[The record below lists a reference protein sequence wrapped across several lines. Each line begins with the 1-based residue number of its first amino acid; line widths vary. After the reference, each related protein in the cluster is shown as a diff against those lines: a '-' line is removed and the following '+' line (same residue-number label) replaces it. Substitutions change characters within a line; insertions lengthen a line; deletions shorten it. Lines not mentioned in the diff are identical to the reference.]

1 MTDEAQSARVERAY
15 ASIKARVGAPCD
27 VALILGS
34 GLGQLAEAVKAPVVI
49 PYGEIDGFPV
59 STAPLHKGQL
69 VVGDLFGRR
78 TVVMQGRLHL
88 YEGWAPRDIAMVIYV
103 LKRLGPKTLVITNAA
118 GGLNAA
124 FSAGD
129 VMLIEDHI
137 NLTGKSPLA
146 GPNDDAIG
154 VRFPDMSRA
163 YDRYLARLALA
174 AAERAGVPLRSG
186 IYAGCHG
193 PELETSAERRFM
205 RLAGADVVGMST
217 VAEVIAASHVGL
229 PVVAISAVTNA
240 ATGGPEQEPD
250 TLENIIAVAVQ
261 CGQKIEKIL
270 AELLPALPTV

>member
-1 MTDEAQSARVERAY
+1 MTTETQSARVERAY
-15 ASIKARVGAPCD
+15 ASVKARAGSPCD

-34 GLGQLAEAVKAPVVI
+34 GLGQLADAVKNPVVI

-69 VVGDLFGRR
+69 VIGDLFGRR

-88 YEGWAPRDIAMVIYV
+88 YEGWNPRDIAMVIYF

-118 GGLNAA
+118 GGLNAE
-124 FSAGD
+124 FGAGD
-129 VMLIEDHI
+129 LMLIEDHI
-137 NLTGKSPLA
+137 NFTGKSPLA

-163 YDRYLARLALA
+163 YDRDLARLALA
-174 AAERAGVPLRSG
+174 AADRAGIPIRQG
-186 IYAGCHG
+186 IYAGWHG
-193 PELETSAERRFM
+193 PELETSAERRFL
-205 RLAGADVVGMST
+205 RSAGADAVGMST
-217 VAEVIAASHVGL
+217 VAEVISASHVGL

-250 TLENIIAVAVQ
+250 TLEKIVAVAVES
-261 CGQKIEKIL
+261 GKKIEKIL
-270 AELLPALPTV
+270 AELFPALPKA